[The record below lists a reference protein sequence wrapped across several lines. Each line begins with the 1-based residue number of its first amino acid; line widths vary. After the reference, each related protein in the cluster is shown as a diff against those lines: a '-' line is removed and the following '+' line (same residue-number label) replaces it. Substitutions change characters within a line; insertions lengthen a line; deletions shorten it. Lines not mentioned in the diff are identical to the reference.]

1 MMQTSRMRLIVDR
14 LGVLRGAREILSG
27 ISMDVQAGE
36 LVALV
41 GPNGAGKSTLIKA
54 MLGLVEC
61 ETGAVMLDGAPV
73 TRLSARE
80 RARQMAYLP
89 QDRAVAWSITGG
101 DLAALGRFAWGG
113 AAYDRLAAA
122 DREMVDS
129 ALEQAGALSL
139 KHRLIHELS
148 GGEQARLHLARLLAS
163 RAPVL
168 FADEPIA
175 ALDPRHQLEAMKVLR
190 SQADKGG
197 SVICA
202 LHDLNLARRHAD
214 RIAVLHQGRLHAFAA
229 PETALTE
236 RVLAEVFGVKP
247 ARDGGLALL

>member
-1 MMQTSRMRLIVDR
+1 MLLIQCFQSVVSLVENLAD
-14 LGVLRGAREILSG
+14 LDTEEI
-27 ISMDVQAGE
+27 A
-36 LVALV
+36 V
-41 GPNGAGKSTLIKA
+41 GPLRDSFVEAINTSVKIASEAGFKEQQIESAKFA
-54 MLGLVEC
+54 Y
-61 ETGAVMLDGAPV
+61 AVMIDEVML
-73 TRLSARE
+73 TRSETIESEWKASLLQE
-80 RARQMAYLP
+80 KFFGT
-89 QDRAVAWSITGG
+89 ITGG
-101 DLAALGRFAWGG
+101 DRAALGRYAWGG